1 MAHNEFG
8 VLLYRQGNYP
18 HALSEFRAAALA
30 TPKNALTQTN
40 VGFMYLAMGR
50 IPEALEA
57 LRLSLSLKRTGLACV
72 MMSAALRSKHDA
84 ISALPFA
91 REATSLD
98 AGDSTMWIELGDCES
113 VVPGH
118 QAQAKRAYAEAAR
131 VQREALETNSTDG
144 PGWILL
150 GLCEAKMGASRD
162 ARIHLHKGESLPSSD
177 IDTQMCKA
185 RILETLGQ
193 RDAALNT
200 LESCLRRGAST
211 FQVDLM
217 PEMKQ
222 LQVDPRY
229 LEILRT
235 LPGSRTT

>member
-1 MAHNEFG
+1 
-8 VLLYRQGNYP
+8 
-18 HALSEFRAAALA
+18 
-30 TPKNALTQTN
+30 
-40 VGFMYLAMGR
+40 
-50 IPEALEA
+50 
-57 LRLSLSLKRTGLACV
+57 
-72 MMSAALRSKHDA
+72 MMSAALRSKRDA

-91 REATSLD
+91 REATTLD
-98 AGDSTMWIELGDCES
+98 AGDSNMWIELGDCES
-113 VVPGH
+113 MIPGH
-118 QAQAKRAYAEAAR
+118 QAQAKRAYEEAAR

-150 GLCEAKMGASRD
+150 GLCEAKVGASQD

-193 RDAALNT
+193 RDAALST
-200 LESCLRRGAST
+200 LASCLRRGAST

-229 LEILRT
+229 LAILRT